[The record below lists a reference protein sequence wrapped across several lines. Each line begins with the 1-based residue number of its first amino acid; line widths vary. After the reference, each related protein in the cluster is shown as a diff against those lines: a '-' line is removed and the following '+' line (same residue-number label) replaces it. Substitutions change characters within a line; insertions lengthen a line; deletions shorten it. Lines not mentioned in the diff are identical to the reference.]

1 MKRMILMLCIAALTM
16 TACNTDKKTNA
27 KEDSLAAAAAAD
39 SMLNEAL
46 KADSLSAVSDSVN
59 ADTDTDSL

>member
-1 MKRMILMLCIAALTM
+1 MKKAILTLFIAGLIV
-16 TACNTDKKTNA
+16 TACNTDQKSNA

-46 KADSLSAVSDSVN
+46 KADSMSTVSDSIN
-59 ADTDTDSL
+59 SDTDSL